1 MTFKRRLMNVNKTLD
16 KKSISNLIDISYRK
30 AGLKDTVIFADQLM
44 YQGYE
49 YSTKSGSSICVD
61 DCLIPDDKAEIIE
74 KSEQEVKDIEA
85 QYSSGLVTQGE
96 KYNKVIDIWSRANE
110 KVANSLMDT
119 ISTEKVTNKEGEE
132 VDIFLNY
139 FNHDKKRLHYRLEMI
154 EKSSKKLS
162 ATIELLSLYVNLKE
176 RKVSEFENEKVNL
189 MKKFINENENNFNKE
204 NLKFLSKL
212 KK

>member
-1 MTFKRRLMNVNKTLD
+1 MSFHITNKIIKKEWTDYNNHMNVAYYVLVFDEAWEVMLKKFKMGENSAKT
-16 KKSISNLIDISYRK
+16 
-30 AGLKDTVIFADQLM
+30 TEM
-44 YQGYE
+44 
-49 YSTKSGSSICVD
+49 STMVVETYITYNN
-61 DCLIPDDKAEIIE
+61 
-74 KSEQEVKDIEA
+74 EV
-85 QYSSGLVTQGE
+85 
-96 KYNKVIDIWSRANE
+96 
-110 KVANSLMDT
+110 
-119 ISTEKVTNKEGEE
+119 KEGEE
-132 VDIFLNY
+132 VDIFLTY
-139 FNHDKKRLHYRLEMI
+139 FDHDKKRLHYRLEMI